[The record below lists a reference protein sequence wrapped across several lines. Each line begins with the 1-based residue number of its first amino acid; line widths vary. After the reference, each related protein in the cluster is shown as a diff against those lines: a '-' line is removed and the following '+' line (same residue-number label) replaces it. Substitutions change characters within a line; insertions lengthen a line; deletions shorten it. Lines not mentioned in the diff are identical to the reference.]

1 MGAGRLGARPEFL
14 DQACAGDPEL
24 RSDVEALLASD
35 ENASEFLAAPA
46 MQLAQR
52 PATEASAEYWA
63 GRRLGPYQVL
73 REIGHGGMGTVY
85 LAERA
90 DGQYRKQVAIKLVS
104 PHLGTEEVLRRFRNE
119 RQVEASLDHPNIARL
134 LDGGTT
140 EDGLPYLVMEYVEG
154 MRIDR
159 WCDSRKLPVRDRLKL
174 FRQVCAAVQSAHERE
189 IIHRDLKPGNI
200 LVTAE
205 GTPKLLDFGIA
216 KVLNRD
222 LSDAAETTIGA
233 GPMTPEYAS
242 PEQVRGE
249 RVGPASDIYALG
261 VVLYQLLT
269 GQLPYTVQGGDLRTM
284 ARVICEQEPI
294 KPSVAIQRKKE
305 EPGGKGAIDR
315 EATSEAR
322 SETPTGL
329 RRRLAGDLDNIVLK
343 ALRKEAEQA
352 LHIGGTVLRGPG
364 TLSAGLAGAGT

>member
-1 MGAGRLGARPEFL
+1 MEAAWERDASERGDFL

-46 MQLAQR
+46 MQLGQR
-52 PATEASAEYWA
+52 PVTEVSAEYWA
-63 GRRLGPYQVL
+63 GRRLGPYQIL

-154 MRIDR
+154 MRIDP

-174 FRQVCAAVQSAHERE
+174 FRQVCAAVQSAHEKE

-200 LVTAE
+200 LVTAD

-216 KVLNRD
+216 KVLNPEPPKP
-222 LSDAAETTIGA
+222 AETTIGP
-233 GPMTPEYAS
+233 GPMTPDYAS

-249 RVGPASDIYALG
+249 RGGAGERHLRARRGALRTAHRTTSVRG
-261 VVLYQLLT
+261 ARQRSAEC
-269 GQLPYTVQGGDLRTM
+269 GARDLR
-284 ARVICEQEPI
+284 
-294 KPSVAIQRKKE
+294 
-305 EPGGKGAIDR
+305 
-315 EATSEAR
+315 
-322 SETPTGL
+322 
-329 RRRLAGDLDNIVLK
+329 
-343 ALRKEAEQA
+343 
-352 LHIGGTVLRGPG
+352 
-364 TLSAGLAGAGT
+364 AGAHKAERGDPACAR